1 MITSTSTANYRALF
15 DVAYAK
21 LQEYNLLEN
30 YPDLTA
36 ITSLEEYFHFLP
48 RLTAALAENSDDVG
62 QFMRIPLNEPHFVID
77 TNTRTITVP
86 DDFSKHGVGVIG
98 DQVAETL
105 YFEVDRFFDT
115 TDLNE
120 TVIYIQWINPAG
132 VEGLSY
138 GIWKTATDEKVVFGW
153 ALDEDIMM
161 PTDKGDGGKIEFAV
175 RFFNRGIDDHN
186 NETDELIYSL
196 STLSQTINIKKSL
209 NFDVAELE
217 EPKDLT
223 AMLIKRLKQSTV
235 TESIDP
241 AEAPVIKIEP
251 ADNFIVDLNEDGVY
265 LFKTQAYSTD
275 SGIIS
280 YVLYK
285 DGKAQGDA
293 LYERGFA
300 LTDDVG
306 QTNATDTYYEK
317 TGLDE
322 AGKPVLVPY
331 QGSTIPED
339 NTSIF
344 EKFGM
349 YELTTAGVYSVEV
362 TNSKGVSTS
371 VKETKTVTIPRPS
384 MPEIH
389 NFISN
394 YQADEFEIV
403 PELKVEAT
411 GDGTLTYQWQ
421 KLQSDASGERYVNID
436 GATSATFAD
445 AEAENRYNVVV
456 TNHRNN
462 AEAVNDVFPEIWVT
476 SHVIAPVIN
485 EGSIVYD
492 LNRGDEIRVTWNKGT
507 KVDKVNGV
515 LCKVKTGVSITGI
528 DPADLT
534 AEQYDEVGSAQDV
547 IDNFMTFTASDTG
560 RYFIKMTN
568 TRNGFTSE
576 FTYSG
581 NFWTVI

>member
-15 DVAYAK
+15 DVAFAK
-21 LQEYNLLEN
+21 LQDYHLLDN

-48 RLTAALAENSDDVG
+48 KLTTALAANSDDVG
-62 QFMRIPLNEPHFVID
+62 QFMRIPLNEPHFIID
-77 TNTRTITVP
+77 ANTRTITVP
-86 DDFSKHGVGVIG
+86 DDFNKYGVGVIG

-120 TVIYIQWINPAG
+120 TIIYIQWVNPAG

-138 GIWKTATDEKVVFGW
+138 GIWKTATDEKVIFGW

-161 PTDKGDGGKIEFAV
+161 PTEKGDGGKIEFAV
-175 RFFNRGIDDHN
+175 RFFNRGVDDQN
-186 NETDELIYSL
+186 GETNELVYSL

-209 NFDVAELE
+209 NFDVTELD

-223 AMLIKRLKQSTV
+223 EMLIKRLKQSTV
-235 TESIDP
+235 TESVDP

-251 ADNFIVDLNEDGVY
+251 TDDFVVDLNKDGVY

-285 DGKAQGDA
+285 DGKAQDDA
-293 LYERGFA
+293 LYERGFD

-349 YELTTAGVYSVEV
+349 YELKTAGVYSVEV

-389 NFISN
+389 NFVSN
-394 YQADEFEIV
+394 YQADKLGVV
-403 PELKVEAT
+403 PELKVKAT
-411 GDGTLTYQWQ
+411 GDGVLTYQWQ
-421 KLQSDASGERYVNID
+421 KLQSDGETYID
-436 GATSATFAD
+436 IEGATTSTFTG
-445 AEAENRYNVVV
+445 AEAENHYNVKV
-456 TNHRNN
+456 TNRRNN
-462 AEAVNDVFPEIWVT
+462 DTITNDVFPEIWVT
-476 SHVIAPVIN
+476 SHVIAPPIN
-485 EGSIVYD
+485 EDSIVYD

-507 KVDKVNGV
+507 KIDKVNGI
-515 LCKVKTGVSITGI
+515 LCKVKSGVSITGI

-534 AEQYDEVGSAQDV
+534 AERYDEVGYAND
-547 IDNFMTFTASDTG
+547 ITENFMTFTASDTG

-568 TRNGFTSE
+568 TRNSFTSE

>member
-209 NFDVAELE
+209 NFDVTELE

-235 TESIDP
+235 TESVDP

-251 ADNFIVDLNEDGVY
+251 ADNFVVDLNEDGVY

-339 NTSIF
+339 NTAIF

-403 PELKVEAT
+403 PELKVDAT

-421 KLQSDASGERYVNID
+421 KLQSDANGERYVDIE
-436 GATSATFAD
+436 GATSATFTG

-462 AEAVNDVFPEIWVT
+462 ATAVNDVFPEIWVT
-476 SHVIAPVIN
+476 SHVIAPSIN

-528 DPADLT
+528 NPADLT
-534 AEQYDEVGSAQDV
+534 AEQYDPVGSAQDV
-547 IDNFMTFTASDTG
+547 TDNFMAFTANDTG

>member
-15 DVAYAK
+15 DVAFAK

-48 RLTAALAENSDDVG
+48 KLTAALAENSDDIG

-77 TNTRTITVP
+77 ANTRTITVP
-86 DDFSKHGVGVIG
+86 DDFNKHGVGVIG

-120 TVIYIQWINPAG
+120 TVIYIQWVNPAG

-138 GIWKTATDEKVVFGW
+138 GIWKTATDEKVIFGW

-161 PTDKGDGGKIEFAV
+161 PTEKGDGGKIEFAV
-175 RFFNRGIDDHN
+175 RFFNRGVDDQN
-186 NETDELIYSL
+186 NETNELVYSL
-196 STLSQTINIKKSL
+196 STLSQTINVKKSL
-209 NFDVAELE
+209 NFDVTELD

-223 AMLIKRLKQSTV
+223 EMLIKRLKQSTV
-235 TESIDP
+235 TESVDP
-241 AEAPVIKIEP
+241 AEAPIIKIQP
-251 ADNFIVDLNEDGVY
+251 VDNFVTDLNEDGVY

-285 DGKAQGDA
+285 DGKAQEDA

-300 LTDDVG
+300 LTDDTDV
-306 QTNATDTYYEK
+306 TNATDTYYEK

-322 AGKPVLVPY
+322 SGKPVLKPY
-331 QGSTIPED
+331 QGNTIPTD
-339 NTSIF
+339 NATIF

-371 VKETKTVTIPRPS
+371 VKTTKTVTIPRPS
-384 MPEIH
+384 MPTIT
-389 NFISN
+389 NFVSS
-394 YQADEFEIV
+394 YQIDAEGNAPQLRVD
-403 PELKVEAT
+403 AS
-411 GDGTLTYQWQ
+411 GDGILTYQWQ
-421 KLQSDASGERYVNID
+421 KQDASGNYVNIE
-436 GATSATFAD
+436 GATAATYDDAD
-445 AEAENRYNVVV
+445 EEGWYNVIV
-456 TNHRNN
+456 TNTRNN
-462 AEAVNDVFPEIWVT
+462 DSISNDVNPEIWVT
-476 SHVIAPVIN
+476 SHVEKPAIK
-485 EGSIVYD
+485 EQTDYEDVYV
-492 LNRGDEIRVTWNKGT
+492 GGKVEVTWTKGAKIGT
-507 KVDKVNGV
+507 VKVT
-515 LCKVKTGVSITGI
+515 LCKVNTGLGVTGLT
-528 DPADLT
+528 PADIAADAT
-534 AEQYDEVGSAQDV
+534 KYTIIESMTITEGNSASFLVQ
-547 IDNFMTFTASDTG
+547 DTG
-560 RYFIKMTN
+560 RYFVKMTN
-568 TRNGFTSE
+568 TRNTFTSDPA
-576 FTYSG
+576 YS
-581 NFWTVI
+581 NDFWTVV